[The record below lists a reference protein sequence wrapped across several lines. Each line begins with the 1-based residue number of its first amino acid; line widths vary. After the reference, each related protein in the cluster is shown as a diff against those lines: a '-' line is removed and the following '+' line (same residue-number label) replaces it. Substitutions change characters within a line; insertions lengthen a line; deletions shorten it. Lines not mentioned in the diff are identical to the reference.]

1 MSLLTLINI
10 GQHLY
15 PERSVVPEYP
25 AAQATRLVYVE
36 MSNKTPTYAIQH
48 RRHSRYVSLRI
59 WLPALFARNVHDA
72 NIYP

>member
-25 AAQATRLVYVE
+25 AAHHKLSPGSA
-36 MSNKTPTYAIQH
+36 
-48 RRHSRYVSLRI
+48 
-59 WLPALFARNVHDA
+59 
-72 NIYP
+72 